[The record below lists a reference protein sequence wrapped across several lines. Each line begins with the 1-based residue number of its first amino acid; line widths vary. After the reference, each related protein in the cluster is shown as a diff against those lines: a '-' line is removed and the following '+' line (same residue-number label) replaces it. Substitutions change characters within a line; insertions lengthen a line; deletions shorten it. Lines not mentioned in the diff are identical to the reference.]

1 MSAADDVKV
10 SGAAAPA
17 LRAARVLVSARRE
30 RRLIERLP
38 LDCRPGDLAAGYAV
52 QAQVAG
58 MLGAIGG
65 WKIGAADP
73 GNTPL
78 YAPIFAQEIHPSG
91 VTLAAKE
98 FTGAIIEAEIA
109 FRLRQ
114 DLPVG
119 DVAHDPISVAQ
130 AVERVPALEIYRSR
144 YREPGEVDEAE
155 QLADCLANGGL
166 IVGIGVGVGVGIG
179 VEAVMAGGA
188 MPTWDIDLAV
198 DDTLEHVRAVRH
210 PAGDPLQLVV
220 WLANHLNRC
229 GSLLSAGQV
238 VTTGALLLAPIG
250 RSVRGECQGLGSV
263 SVSFT

>member
-1 MSAADDVKV
+1 MNAADDVKV
-10 SGAAAPA
+10 SGEAAPA
-17 LRAARVLVSARRE
+17 WRAARMLVAARRE

-73 GNTPL
+73 GGTPL
-78 YAPIFAQEIHPSG
+78 YAPIFVTDIHQSG
-91 VTLAAKE
+91 ATLAGKE
-98 FTGAIIEAEIA
+98 FPCAIIEAEIA
-109 FRLRQ
+109 FRLLQ
-114 DLPVG
+114 DLRVG
-119 DVAHDPISVAQ
+119 DVAHDAASVAR

-144 YREPGEVDEAE
+144 YREPGAAEEAE

-166 IVGIGVGVGVGIG
+166 IVGVGVESVI
-179 VEAVMAGGA
+179 AGGA

-198 DDTLEHVRAVRH
+198 DDTLKQVRAARH

-229 GSLLSAGQV
+229 GGLLSAGQV

-250 RSVRGECQGLGSV
+250 RSVRGEWQGLGSV
-263 SVSFT
+263 SASFT

>member
-1 MSAADDVKV
+1 MSTADDVKV
-10 SGAAAPA
+10 SGEAAPA
-17 LRAARVLVSARRE
+17 LRAARMLVAARRE

-73 GNTPL
+73 GGTPL
-78 YAPIFAQEIHPSG
+78 HAPIFAQEIHPSG

-119 DVAHDPISVAQ
+119 DVAHDAASVAR

-144 YREPGEVDEAE
+144 YREPGAAEEAE

-166 IVGIGVGVGVGIG
+166 IVGVGVGIG
-179 VEAVMAGGA
+179 VESVMSGGV

-198 DDTLEHVRAVRH
+198 DDTLKQVRAARH

-229 GSLLSAGQV
+229 GGLLSAGQV

-263 SVSFT
+263 SASFT

>member
-1 MSAADDVKV
+1 MQSK
-10 SGAAAPA
+10 
-17 LRAARVLVSARRE
+17 RRSPE
-30 RRLIERLP
+30 
-38 LDCRPGDLAAGYAV
+38 CW
-52 QAQVAG
+52 
-58 MLGAIGG
+58 GAIGG

-73 GNTPL
+73 GGTPL
-78 YAPIFAQEIHPSG
+78 HAPIFAQEIHPSG
-91 VTLAAKE
+91 VTIAAKE

-114 DLPVG
+114 DLPVA
-119 DVAHDPISVAQ
+119 DVAHDAVSVAR

-144 YREPGEVDEAE
+144 YREPDAAEEAE

-166 IVGIGVGVGVGIG
+166 IVGVGVGIG
-179 VEAVMAGGA
+179 VESVMAGGA

-198 DDTLEHVRAVRH
+198 DDTLKQVRAARH

-229 GSLLSAGQV
+229 GGLLSAGQV

-263 SVSFT
+263 SASFT